1 MSISNT
7 IILSAGKIDYTRLP
21 IGSHQSNATIPIN
34 GKPVISWI
42 LDDLIRKEIEN
53 VTVVI
58 RAENHKLREVL
69 ETHYHKRM
77 NIIIAQVANPQSII
91 DSLEAGLAQVDE
103 QKGTR
108 IILGDT
114 LIYDAYNHY
123 QDFVYTA
130 SVADSENWCVAD
142 VDGAQN
148 IVSLTDKKTLKG
160 DSFKALCGY
169 YSFTDTAL
177 LKSNVQKAKQSG
189 SRELSSVLLD
199 YNSTHPLKT
208 IAANDWFDFGHM
220 ESFIA
225 SKKSL
230 LRPRHFNQLVIH
242 PLYNT
247 ITKVSQNNDKLS
259 DELNWYLQLPEELQI
274 LTPRII
280 KKEAGGGK
288 ISITQEFYGYPSLS
302 ELYVY
307 GDLSLSVWK
316 SIANYLFEIHKL
328 FLTHTQPANAND
340 CRDMYLTKTL
350 KRIES
355 LQQQNSY
362 WQQVWNYDE
371 IIVNGKKLH
380 NYSYLLEKFKDKIE
394 ALCTIENFTIL
405 HGDYCLSNILYD
417 VNNQIVRLIDPRG
430 SFGSKGVY
438 GDPRYDVAKMRH
450 SISGCYDYIVGDLF
464 YVENEA
470 NNFNFSIFNN
480 PNTDELA
487 IHLDKLIVAN
497 GYSIEDIKLIEGL
510 LFLSMLP
517 YHADYFERQK
527 MMYIEGL
534 IILNELFN
542 GVN

>member
-69 ETHYHKRM
+69 ENHYHKRM
-77 NIIIAQVANPQSII
+77 NITIAEVANPQSII

-114 LIYDAYNHY
+114 LIYDNYNHY
-123 QDFVYTA
+123 ENFVYT
-130 SVADSENWCVAD
+130 SPVADSENWCIAD
-142 VDGAQN
+142 VDDDNN
-148 IVSLTDKKTLKG
+148 ITALTDKKSLKG

-169 YSFTDTAL
+169 YSFTDTIL

-199 YNSTHPLKT
+199 YNATHPLKT
-208 IAANDWFDFGHM
+208 VAANDWFDFGHM

-247 ITKVSQNNDKLS
+247 ITKVSENNDKLF
-259 DELNWYLQLPEELQI
+259 DELNWYLLLPEELQI
-274 LTPRII
+274 LTPRIL

-328 FLTHTQPANAND
+328 FLAHTQPANADD

-350 KRIES
+350 KRIDS

-371 IIVNGKKLH
+371 IIANGKKLH

-464 YVENEA
+464 YVENEG
-470 NNFNFSIFNN
+470 NTFNFSIFNN

-487 IHLDKLIVAN
+487 VHLDKLIEAN

-517 YHADYFERQK
+517 YHADYFERQQ
-527 MMYIEGL
+527 MMYLQGL
-534 IILNELFN
+534 FILNELCD
-542 GVN
+542 